1 MAESSARS
9 FNFETLTNTSEHG
22 SFREELGGNTANVG
36 LNTHRPWIFVWMN
49 SKNKIYMIE
58 SEAVPM
64 NVKAVHVEHL
74 VFTFQLSGS
83 EDNNKYK

>member
-36 LNTHRPWIFVWMN
+36 LNTHRPWIFV
-49 SKNKIYMIE
+49 
-58 SEAVPM
+58 
-64 NVKAVHVEHL
+64 
-74 VFTFQLSGS
+74 
-83 EDNNKYK
+83 